1 MSTDEM
7 QTVLSWPESLYG
19 NFERKPGEEKTS
31 THYCPG
37 CSHGVLHKLIAE
49 AMDDFGIRER
59 TIFVSPVGCS
69 VFGFYYFNCGNFQAA
84 HGRAP
89 AVATGIKRARPDSI
103 VISYQG
109 DGDLAAIGTNNILHA
124 ANRGELITVFF
135 VNNAIYGMTGGQMA
149 PTTLEGQITTTS
161 PFGRDTLDTGK
172 PLHVAELLATLD
184 APVYIE
190 RVAITDAKH
199 ILATRKAVRKAL
211 KTQIDGKGFSLV
223 EVLSTCPVGWKMG
236 SQESKEWLT
245 ENMMKVFPLGVYK
258 DTIKDA
264 EPRPLP
270 PEPVSTDKLEEVLF
284 SNIPSHER
292 SGEPEWGE
300 LPDKYREPQVK
311 VAGFG
316 GQGILFLGALLANVA
331 LRKNF
336 HVTWLPAYGPESR
349 GGTANCNVV
358 ISTDKVASP
367 IVTEPNVVLAFNG
380 PSVDKFEPD
389 VQPGGLL
396 MYNSSLVTEEPTR
409 TDIEVFSVP
418 ATELADELGDS
429 KVANLVMLGAYLGH
443 TGMFK
448 AGDVDDALDAV
459 IKYREML
466 ELDRKAVARGFA
478 FAAE

>member
-1 MSTDEM
+1 
-7 QTVLSWPESLYG
+7 V
-19 NFERKPGEEKTS
+19 EKTS

-59 TIFVSPVGCS
+59 TVFVSPVGCS
-69 VFGFYYFNCGNFQAA
+69 VFGFYYFNCGNVQAA

-89 AVATGIKRARPDSI
+89 AVATGIKRSRPDSI
-103 VISYQG
+103 VLSYQG

-149 PTTLEGQITTTS
+149 PTTLEGQKTTTS
-161 PFGRDTLDTGK
+161 PYGRDILDTGK

-190 RVAITDAKH
+190 RVAVTDAKH

-211 KTQIDGKGFSLV
+211 KAQIEGKGFSLV
-223 EVLSTCPVGWKMG
+223 EVLSTCPVGWKME
-236 SQESKEWLT
+236 SQEAKEWLT
-245 ENMMKVFPLGVYK
+245 EHMMQIFPVGVFK
-258 DTIKDA
+258 DTIDEA
-264 EPRPLP
+264 EVHP
-270 PEPVSTDKLEEVLF
+270 PPPQPVSTDDLEEVLL
-284 SNIPSHER
+284 SNIPAHER
-292 SGEPEWGE
+292 TGEPVWEDIPE
-300 LPDKYREPQVK
+300 QYTEPHIK

-331 LRKNF
+331 LRKNYE
-336 HVTWLPAYGPESR
+336 VTWLPAYGPESR

-358 ISTDKVASP
+358 ISTEKVASP
-367 IVTEPNVVLAFNG
+367 IVSEPTVVMAFNG
-380 PSVDKFEPD
+380 PSVDRFEPD
-389 VQPGGLL
+389 VQSGGLL
-396 MYNSSLVTEEPTR
+396 MYNSSLVTDEPTR
-409 TDIEVFSVP
+409 TDIEVYAVP
-418 ATELADELGDS
+418 ATELADELGDG

-443 TGMFK
+443 TGMFR
-448 AGDVDDALDAV
+448 AEDVDDALDAV
-459 IKYREML
+459 IKYEEML
-466 ELDRKAVARGFA
+466 ELDRRAVARGFA